1 VTSPT
6 RPPRSDPPALLLLKP
21 RAARRGISIALGL
34 AAGLAAAEGIF
45 WARDEGA
52 FPHLNLYVPD
62 EGLGVRLRPGA
73 SQRLAFSGNPVTEV
87 RVNAEGFRGADFPP
101 PGSGEILVVGD
112 SQVFGLGVE
121 EHQTFSA
128 ELARILNERGSP
140 RPVINAGVPTYGPA
154 EYRAVVD
161 EQTAKR
167 RPTAVVF
174 VVNFVNDL
182 FEASRPNRDRH
193 RVWDGWA
200 VRAETAPDHVTSFPG
215 RELLFRRSHAFYAL
229 RRLLFGSRAPETH
242 LPSEGSWSD
251 LLRAASEAKEA
262 QEGAERETA
271 RLAGERRREL
281 KRAAE
286 DVVAAQLQLEE
297 LAYKSYPE
305 LFHLTSEGIEY
316 RKTHG
321 NPGDIL
327 IIESTGA
334 ESARPGIITAKYLL
348 KGAEVRAKV
357 EKQIRDRAAVEI
369 KKQEWQ
375 EVLRSFE
382 HRADQE
388 KRLAE
393 LHAAPVEI
401 LRAWSPLLPELRR
414 VKAICDERGASLV
427 VVALPMDVQVSKE
440 EWAKYGPT
448 VEAPLDMEP
457 SRVLIRDLI
466 DTAESIGALALD
478 ATPALEAAEP
488 GAFLHADIHM
498 TPKGHR
504 ALAEALAVKL
514 IEAAGAPPPRDPG
527 IALNTNTTKIQKP
540 PLPIGRSLAPE
551 PDEWEGAARV
561 PLRGRR
567 DCDVRTLREWVLLA
581 CARGDRNESAEGPAR
596 VVAVSHGG
604 HGEVMTFAAGRFSK
618 LLAPVVP
625 GEDLKAEI
633 VWADGT
639 QRVHVRRPKDGS
651 LPEVVIERLAAHPAD
666 RIEAVSNAGSA
677 PLADLTARLCACHRE
692 VTGDATCEGVIGGPD
707 RDCDRTFKTDCRKLL
722 ECSRGSPLAAPKCLP
737 GWSNA
742 GALDRCYKAC
752 DEARP
757 CAVGSCEERG
767 AARVCL
773 E

>member
-1 VTSPT
+1 VTS
-6 RPPRSDPPALLLLKP
+6 RPPKADPPPTKSP
-21 RAARRGISIALGL
+21 RRRAARRGIAVVLGL

-45 WARDEGA
+45 YARDQGA

-62 EGLGVRLRPGA
+62 DELGVRLRPGA

-87 RVNAEGFRGADFPP
+87 RINAAGFRGAELPP
-101 PGSGEILVVGD
+101 PSDNEILVVGD

-121 EHQTFSA
+121 EDQTFSA
-128 ELARILNERGSP
+128 ELARILETKGQP
-140 RPVINAGVPTYGPA
+140 RAVLNAGVPTYGPA
-154 EYRAVVD
+154 EYRAIME
-161 EQTAKR
+161 EQMAAR
-167 RPTAVVF
+167 RPSAVVF

-182 FEASRPNRDRH
+182 FEASRPNRERH

-200 VRAETAPDHVTSFPG
+200 VRAETAPDRVTSFPG
-215 RELLFRRSHAFYAL
+215 RELLFGQSHAFYAL
-229 RRLLFGSRAPETH
+229 RRLAFASGAPDPH
-242 LPSEGSWSD
+242 LASEGSWRD
-251 LLRAASEAKEA
+251 LLKAASEAKEA

-286 DVVAAQLQLEE
+286 DVLAAQMQLEE

-305 LFHLTSEGIEY
+305 LYLTAEGIEY
-316 RKTHG
+316 RKKHG

-393 LHAAPVEI
+393 LHAAPIEI
-401 LRAWSPLLPELRR
+401 LRAWSPLLPELKR
-414 VKAICDERGASLV
+414 VKAICDERGATLL

-457 SRVLIRDLI
+457 SKVLIRDLVAS
-466 DTAESIGALALD
+466 AEAIGALALD

-504 ALAEALAVKL
+504 ALAETLAMKL
-514 IEAAGAPPPRDPG
+514 LEAAAAPASNAPA
-527 IALNTNTTKIQKP
+527 IAAKQHDKKEKL
-540 PLPIGRSLAPE
+540 PLPIGRSLAPN
-551 PDEWEGAARV
+551 PGEWEGAARV
-561 PLRGRR
+561 TAKGPPGCLARSI
-567 DCDVRTLREWVLLA
+567 REWVLLV
-581 CARGDRNESAEGPAR
+581 CSRGARDKENQGLAR
-596 VVAVSHGG
+596 AIAVSEGG
-604 HGEVMTFAAGRFSK
+604 HGEVMSFAKGQTLK
-618 LLAPVVP
+618 LLAPVLP
-625 GEDLKAEI
+625 GEELAAEI
-633 VWADGT
+633 IWADGT
-639 QRVHVRRPKDGS
+639 QPVRVRRPKEGAP
-651 LPEVVIERLAAHPAD
+651 PEIAID
-666 RIEAVSNAGSA
+666 RIAPLPAGRVEALSDPSAA
-677 PLADLTARLCACHRE
+677 PLADLTARLCACHQE
-692 VTGDATCEGVIGGPD
+692 ITGEAACETFVGGPD
-707 RDCDRTFKTDCRKLL
+707 RDCDRTHRTDCRRLL
-722 ECSRGSPLAAPKCLP
+722 ECSQGSPLAAPECLP
-737 GWSNA
+737 GWLNA
-742 GALDRCYKAC
+742 GSLDRCYKAC
-752 DEARP
+752 DEGRP
-757 CAVGSCEERG
+757 CDVGACEEQG
-767 AARVCL
+767 PVRVCM
-773 E
+773 